1 VYWKYLEIYWLS
13 KFGGGL
19 PVTVTHGRLL
29 LRLSGLMTEPESR
42 DTAEYFRPLSR
53 KTHNNILIPLRDLV
67 ELICRSNTSLAN
79 PTESIDNLKAQ

>member
-1 VYWKYLEIYWLS
+1 
-13 KFGGGL
+13 
-19 PVTVTHGRLL
+19 
-29 LRLSGLMTEPESR
+29 MTEPESR